1 MNYSDNTSVVH
12 EVCTEAVAQEE
23 NLQQMVCRSMELST
37 VILRYTEE
45 IRRTLFGEWPAK
57 EGKDR
62 EPRCF
67 TDVLVLQIATSEEAA
82 SQLKFIAERLG
93 V

>member
-1 MNYSDNTSVVH
+1 MNYSDNTSA
-12 EVCTEAVAQEE
+12 VCEPCTGTAGHEE

-45 IRRTLFGEWPAK
+45 IRRNLFGERPAK
-57 EGKDR
+57 ERKDR
-62 EPRCF
+62 DIRCF
-67 TDVLVLQIATSEEAA
+67 TDALAQQMDASEEAA